1 MNNFLYKIN
10 SVKTNN
16 QIVRLK
22 KENELKDK
30 KMEEVVSECKNIVLD
45 FQAKSK
51 NKVFEMNEKINKL
64 EDENNELRKQR
75 DFYKDSLEKMPKFIV
90 KMFSGKNKM
99 LEKGEENG

>member
-1 MNNFLYKIN
+1 MNNFLYKIK

-22 KENELKDK
+22 KENELKDR
-30 KMEEVVSECKNIVLD
+30 KMTELVSECKNIVLD
-45 FQAKSK
+45 FQVKNKSK
-51 NKVFEMNEKINKL
+51 VLEMNEKINKL

-75 DFYKDSLEKMPKFIV
+75 DFYKDSLERIPKFIV

-99 LEKGEENG
+99 LEKGE